1 MNVKGIAFFVLF
13 VIAGATLQARDFRF
27 HHHLTGGFR
36 AALNRADPFPV
47 KMQPQEE
54 IAYGLLFQ
62 LFPFLG
68 IGLET
73 GLDFVQPSSLSG
85 GFQYRGYTAYFL
97 GLSLGGRYIFPNEG
111 KEHTYSLGAAVAGR
125 GNYAWYDGINRFF
138 FFLSFV
144 PEVFFEFLP
153 RRDHLWHLRIGLPVA
168 LNFRRDI
175 ALSMEPGVRISIYH
189 RPIYHIRRA
198 VERSRGGS

>member
-1 MNVKGIAFFVLF
+1 MNGKGIAFFVLF
-13 VIAGATLQARDFRF
+13 VIAGSSLPAGDFRF
-27 HHHLTGGFR
+27 HHHLSGGFNTGLTR
-36 AALNRADPFPV
+36 TDPFPT
-47 KMQPQEE
+47 KLQTQEE

-62 LFPFLG
+62 IWPFFG

-111 KEHTYSLGAAVAGR
+111 KEHTFSLGASVAGK
-125 GNYAWYDGINRFF
+125 GNYAWYDGIDRAFF
-138 FFLSFV
+138 FFSVV
-144 PEVFFEFLP
+144 PEPFFEFLP

-168 LNFRRDI
+168 VNFRRDI
-175 ALSMEPGVRISIYH
+175 ALSVAPGIRISIYH
-189 RPIYHIRRA
+189 RPVYHIRRA